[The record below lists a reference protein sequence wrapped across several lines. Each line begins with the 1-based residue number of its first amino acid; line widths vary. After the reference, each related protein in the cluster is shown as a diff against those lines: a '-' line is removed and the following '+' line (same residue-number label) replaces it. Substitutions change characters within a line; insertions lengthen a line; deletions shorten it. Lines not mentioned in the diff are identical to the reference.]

1 LTEQACRECH
11 RIVTGSNCSVCGSNS
26 LSTDWSGFV
35 VIIDPSRS
43 CIAKKLNIDIRGK
56 YALKVR

>member
-11 RIVTGSNCSVCGSNS
+11 RIVTGSTCSVCGSNS
-26 LSTDWSGFV
+26 LSTDWSGYV

-43 CIAKKLNIDIRGK
+43 VIAKKLNVTLSGK
-56 YALKVR
+56 YVLKVR

>member
-1 LTEQACRECH
+1 MTEQACRECH
-11 RIVTGSNCSVCGSNS
+11 RIVTGLNCSVCGSNS

-43 CIAKKLNIDIRGK
+43 SIAKKLNVTLSGK

>member
-1 LTEQACRECH
+1 MTEQACRECH

-35 VIIDPSRS
+35 VVIDPSRS
-43 CIAKKLNIDIRGK
+43 SIAKKLNVTLSGK